1 MGSTA
6 ALRWRPMGEKPL
18 PRLADTG
25 RRYLE
30 DTVRARLSGPGIERY
45 PRRRRRVGALAL
57 AALALAALLAAF
69 FWMARGS

>member
-1 MGSTA
+1 MDKK
-6 ALRWRPMGEKPL
+6 RL

-25 RRYLE
+25 RRYVE

-45 PRRRRRVGALAL
+45 PPRRRRAAALLL
-57 AALALAALLAAF
+57 AAAGLLALLAAF